1 MTGKQKC
8 KMLKEI
14 RRRIADENDIPY
26 VTHECSHQGECS
38 GTCPRCEGELRYLER
53 QLERRAALGKRVAV
67 AALCAG
73 MVLTASG
80 CDLLNPGPSDIS
92 GDIVCVDER
101 YDPDLPQD
109 IDGEIE
115 YVEPDGGIA
124 GQLAAEGD
132 G

>member
-26 VTHECSHQGECS
+26 VTDECPHQGECS
-38 GTCPRCEGELRYLER
+38 GTCPRCESELRYLER
-53 QLERRAALGKRVAV
+53 QLDRRAVLGKRVAV

-80 CDLLNPGPSDIS
+80 CDLLDPGPSAIS
-92 GDIVCVDER
+92 GDMVCIDDR
-101 YDPDLPQD
+101 YDRDLPQD
-109 IDGEIE
+109 IDGGMD
-115 YVEPDGGIA
+115 YVDLEGDIA
-124 GQLAAEGD
+124 GPIADERD